1 MASEKYPILITIPH
15 CSTFVPAD
23 LRRMMELTD
32 AQIRRQCDPFTDV
45 IFDVPKVHVV
55 KAKISRLV
63 TDLNRAPDDIEM
75 EYKLSNDGVVV
86 SVDLD
91 GNQIYKTPPSIK
103 TIFDRV
109 KRYHDTFHEKI
120 EEIKPNIKFLIDG
133 HSLRSVSPPTRS
145 DAGTERADIVLGNR
159 DFTTCTRN
167 MTKKVMR
174 FFQDRGYSVAIN
186 DPYKGRYL
194 IGYHCSRRHL
204 PGIQIEINERLYI
217 NEKTHRPHQDKMYDL
232 RTIMAKLVD
241 EIDEEIEKIGVPAGS
256 RGQERLF

>member
-1 MASEKYPILITIPH
+1 MASKKHPILITIPH
-15 CSTFVPAD
+15 CSTFVPVD
-23 LRRMMELTD
+23 LRRMMMLTD
-32 AQIRRQCDPFTDV
+32 SQIRKQCDPFTDV

-91 GNQIYKTPPSIK
+91 GNPIYKTPPSIK

-109 KRYHDTFHEKI
+109 RRYHDTFHEKI

-133 HSLRSVSPPTRS
+133 HSLRSTSPATRL

-194 IGYHCSRRHL
+194 IGYHCSRRNL

-217 NEKTHRPHQDKMYDL
+217 NEKTYRPYKDKLHDL

-241 EIDEEIEKIGVPAGS
+241 EIDEEIEKTVGPTKS
-256 RGQERLF
+256 RKQEKLF